1 MRQRG
6 WGNCEVVLREDGG
19 FYFFFDSGLGR
30 IFILYSGRAFGRFTS
45 RATAEWI
52 QWHLFTARR
61 MLLRI

>member
-1 MRQRG
+1 M
-6 WGNCEVVLREDGG
+6 VLREDGG
-19 FYFFFDSGLGR
+19 FFFFLDTGLGR
-30 IFILYSGRAFGRFTS
+30 IFILYSGRAFGRFTY